1 MSQHSLNSTIESIA
15 NGGYGVGSHHKRPV
29 FVPYTIPGERVIARP
44 VEEAERQTFAEGVTL
59 LEASA
64 DRVYPVCPHFGP
76 GRCGRCQWQHISY
89 AAQLLLKQDILA
101 DQLSRLGG
109 LSDRA
114 IESALRP
121 VIASP
126 EQWGYNYH
134 MTFNVTENQQLA
146 FPGAF
151 PPVSARSTSP
161 NFYPIEVCHIL
172 HPDLLDLYHQLDLE
186 LEGIRRVKLQI
197 GSDGARMIVLSL
209 AQDEAP
215 ELETDLPASVN
226 VLLPDNEP
234 MNLIGDS
241 HSRYRIGGRNFRVTA
256 GSSFRPN
263 WSQLPN
269 LVSTVESLLELR
281 GGETVLDLYA
291 GVGVFSA
298 FAAAKASLVTLVESY
313 PPAVTDADENLQEF
327 DNVDVIEGS
336 VEEVLPTLDEAYDTV
351 IVDPPSRGL
360 SKESIDSLVGT
371 QAQRIVY
378 VSDDPASL
386 ARDAKRL
393 IPQGYRLEVAQ
404 PLDFAP
410 QTYYLDTVALFVRK

>member
-1 MSQHSLNSTIESIA
+1 MSQNTFELTIDSIA
-15 NGGYGVGSHHKRPV
+15 NGGYGIGMRGRRPV

-44 VEEAERQTFAEGVTL
+44 VEVGERHTIAEGVTL

-64 DRVYPVCPHFGP
+64 DRVYPICPHFGP
-76 GRCGRCQWQHISY
+76 GRCGRCQWQHIAY
-89 AAQLLLKQDILA
+89 DAQLLLKQDILA
-101 DQLSRLGG
+101 DQLGRLGG
-109 LSDRA
+109 LADRA
-114 IESALRP
+114 IEAALRP

-126 EQWGYNYH
+126 EQWHYNAQ
-134 MTFNVTENQQLA
+134 MTFNVTEDRRLA
-146 FPGAF
+146 LPGADGKSSF
-151 PPVSARSTSP
+151 
-161 NFYPIEVCHIL
+161 PIEVCHIL
-172 HPDLLDLYHQLDLE
+172 NADLLDLYDQLDLD
-186 LEGIRRVKLQI
+186 LEGIKRVKLQI

-241 HSRYRIGGRNFRVTA
+241 HSNYTINGRTFRATA
-256 GSSFRPN
+256 GSSFRAN
-263 WSQLPN
+263 LSQLPN
-269 LVSTVESLLELR
+269 LVRMVEALLELH
-281 GGETVLDLYA
+281 GGERVLDLYA

-298 FAAAKASLVTLVESY
+298 VAAPKASLVTLVESY
-313 PPAVTDADENLQEF
+313 PPAVTDADENLADF

-336 VEEVLPTLDEAYDTV
+336 VEAVLPTLDEAYDAA

-360 SKESIDSLVGT
+360 GKEGVDLLVGT
-371 QAQRIVY
+371 QAERIVY

-393 IPQGYRLEVAQ
+393 LAQGYRLAAAQ
-404 PLDFAP
+404 PLDLAP
-410 QTYYLDTVALFVRK
+410 QTYYLDIAALFVRM

>member
-1 MSQHSLNSTIESIA
+1 MIQNTFELTIDSIA
-15 NGGYGVGSHHKRPV
+15 NGGAGLGFNRRRPV
-29 FVPYTIPGERVIARP
+29 FVPYTIPGERLIARP
-44 VEEAERQTFAEGVTL
+44 VEVGEQHTIAEGVTL

-76 GRCGRCQWQHISY
+76 GRCGRCQWQHIRY
-89 AAQLLLKQDILA
+89 EAQLLLKQDILA

-109 LSDRA
+109 LTDRE

-126 EQWGYNYH
+126 EQWGYNVH
-134 MTFNVTENQQLA
+134 MTFNVTTDRKLA
-146 FPGAF
+146 FPAADGKSF
-151 PPVSARSTSP
+151 
-161 NFYPIEVCHIL
+161 FPIEVCHIL
-172 HPDLLDLYHQLDLE
+172 HPDLLDLYGQLDLE
-186 LEGIRRVKLQI
+186 LEGIKRVKLQI
-197 GSDGARMIVLSL
+197 GSDGEMMIVLSL
-209 AQDEAP
+209 EQDDAP

-241 HSRYRIGGRNFRVTA
+241 HSRYTFSGRTFRATA

-263 WSQLPN
+263 LSQMPN
-269 LVSTVESLLELR
+269 LVAAVAALLDLR

-298 FAAAKASLVTLVESY
+298 FAAPTAALVTLVESY
-313 PPAVTDADENLQEF
+313 PPAVTDADENLGDF
-327 DNVDVIEGS
+327 DNVDVIESS
-336 VEEVLPTLDEAYDTV
+336 VEDALVSLDEAYDAA
-351 IVDPPSRGL
+351 IVDPASRGL
-360 SKESIDSLVGT
+360 SKEVIDGLVGT
-371 QAQRIVY
+371 QARKIVY

-393 IPQGYRLEVAQ
+393 LGQGYRLETAQ

-410 QTYYLDTVALFVRK
+410 QTYYLETAALFVRK

>member
-1 MSQHSLNSTIESIA
+1 MSQNTFELTIDSVA
-15 NGGYGVGSHHKRPV
+15 NGGYGVGMRGRRPV

-44 VEEAERQTFAEGVTL
+44 VEQAERHTIAEGVTL

-64 DRVYPVCPHFGP
+64 DRVYPICPHFGP

-89 AAQLLLKQDILA
+89 EAQLLLKQDILA
-101 DQLSRLGG
+101 DQLGRLGG
-109 LSDRA
+109 LSDRQ
-114 IESALRP
+114 IEAALRP

-126 EQWGYNYH
+126 DQWGYNYQ
-134 MTFNVTENQQLA
+134 MTFNVTPDHQLA
-146 FPGAF
+146 FP
-151 PPVSARSTSP
+151 SADGKSY
-161 NFYPIEVCHIL
+161 FPIEVCHIL
-172 HPDLLDLYHQLDLE
+172 HPDLLDLYNQLDLD
-186 LEGIRRVKLQI
+186 LEGIKRVRLQL

-209 AQDEAP
+209 AQDDAP

-241 HSRYRIGGRNFRVTA
+241 HINYTINGQTFRVTA

-263 WSQLPN
+263 LSQMPN
-269 LVSTVESLLELR
+269 LIDQVMALLDLR
-281 GGETVLDLYA
+281 GGESVLDLYA

-298 FAAAKASLVTLVESY
+298 FAAPKASLVTLVESY
-313 PPAVTDADENLQEF
+313 PPAVTDADENLSRF

-336 VEEVLPTLDEAYDTV
+336 VEEVLDTLTSGSEAEAYDAA
-351 IVDPPSRGL
+351 IVDPSSRGL
-360 SKESIDSLVGT
+360 SKEVIDLLVGT

-393 IPQGYRLEVAQ
+393 EPQGYRLEIAQ
-404 PLDFAP
+404 PIDTAP
-410 QTYYLDTVALFVRK
+410 QTYYLDTLALFVRK